1 MKITIIGTGYVGLV
15 TGTCLA
21 ETGNDV
27 ICVDNN
33 VEKIA
38 SMQNGIIPFYEPGLE
53 SMFKRN
59 IEQGRLTFTSDLA
72 HGVNESLIIFLALPT
87 PPAEDGSADL
97 SYVLKVSEGIGLC
110 MNDYKIIVNK
120 STVPV
125 GTSELVRKTIRKYTE
140 TEFDVVSNPEFL
152 REGVAINDFM
162 KPNRIVVGTRSEYAK
177 KVFRE
182 LYEPYMRQSDKMI
195 IMDER
200 SAEIT
205 KYAANAFLAA
215 KISFMNEISGICEKL
230 GANIEDVRKGIGTD
244 ERIGKQFLYAG
255 IGYGG
260 SCFPKDVLALNKIA
274 TDNDC
279 DHEMVESI
287 IKINQSQR
295 KKFVSR
301 IKSFFGGDLT
311 GKTIALWG
319 LSFKPETDD
328 IREAPSIYIIEE
340 LSKLGA
346 RLVGYDPVAGPFIK
360 AMFGDDISIADD
372 QYEAL
377 SDADALILVTEWSC
391 FRNPNFETIA
401 EKLKSKVIFDG
412 RNQYD
417 LTRMSELGFNYFSVG
432 RRNVISTSN
441 IHQLLT

>member
-1 MKITIIGTGYVGLV
+1 M
-15 TGTCLA
+15 
-21 ETGNDV
+21 
-27 ICVDNN
+27 
-33 VEKIA
+33 
-38 SMQNGIIPFYEPGLE
+38 
-53 SMFKRN
+53 
-59 IEQGRLTFTSDLA
+59 
-72 HGVNESLIIFLALPT
+72 
-87 PPAEDGSADL
+87 
-97 SYVLKVSEGIGLC
+97 
-110 MNDYKIIVNK
+110 
-120 STVPV
+120 
-125 GTSELVRKTIRKYTE
+125 
-140 TEFDVVSNPEFL
+140 
-152 REGVAINDFM
+152 
-162 KPNRIVVGTRSEYAK
+162 
-177 KVFRE
+177 
-182 LYEPYMRQSDKMI
+182 
-195 IMDER
+195 
-200 SAEIT
+200 
-205 KYAANAFLAA
+205 
-215 KISFMNEISGICEKL
+215 
-230 GANIEDVRKGIGTD
+230 
-244 ERIGKQFLYAG
+244 YAG

-274 TDNDC
+274 TDNNC

-287 IKINQSQR
+287 IKINQAQR

-301 IKSFFGGDLT
+301 VKSFFGGDLT

-346 RLVGYDPVAGPFIK
+346 RIVGYDPVAGPFIK
-360 AMFGDDISIADD
+360 AMFGDKISIADD

-377 SDADALILVTEWSC
+377 LDADALILVTEWSC

-417 LTRMSELGFNYFSVG
+417 LTKMSELGFNYFSVG

>member
-33 VEKIA
+33 VEKVA

-97 SYVLKVSEGIGLC
+97 SYVIKVSEGIGVC

-125 GTSELVRKTIRKYTE
+125 GTTELVRKTIRKYTD

-195 IMDER
+195 VMDER

-244 ERIGKQFLYAG
+244 DRIGKQFLYAG

-274 TDNDC
+274 SDNDC
-279 DHEMVESI
+279 EHEMVESI
-287 IKINQSQR
+287 IKINQAQR
-295 KKFVSR
+295 KKFVNR
-301 IKSFFGGDLT
+301 IKSFFRGDLA
-311 GKTIALWG
+311 GKTITLWG

-328 IREAPSIYIIEE
+328 IREAPSIYIIDE
-340 LSKLGA
+340 LSAAGA
-346 RLVGYDPVAGPFIK
+346 RVVGYDPVAGPFIK
-360 AMFGDDISIADD
+360 SMFGDRVSIADD

-377 SDADALILVTEWSC
+377 TDADALILVTEWSC
-391 FRNPNFETIA
+391 FRNPNFDTIA
-401 EKLKSKVIFDG
+401 GKLKSKVIFDG

-417 LTRMSELGFNYFSVG
+417 LIKMSELGFNYFSVG
-432 RRNVISTSN
+432 RRSVVSNTS
-441 IHQLLT
+441 IHQLT